1 MHPSALRV
9 SDWLALGGG
18 DLTPRAPH
26 GRKKVVVEEG
36 TVSRLRTKR
45 EQSVWMAPAPGPGRT
60 LTEKL
65 RDPGIHWSVFA
76 QLRRVVRTGA
86 RASGCTAGA
95 GFARLRHTDPVSREG
110 ARYERADLP
119 GRTSGIAGP
128 TEHPGSPAHHDSA
141 ARPDSDCR
149 ARLAAALRSTGVD
162 GAHRPVAPAGALAR
176 HPALPAGGEPAATG
190 CPGRP
195 GERLRALPRH
205 GRRHRG
211 RPAVPAA
218 GCGTERPPEPCPEP
232 QVDADRLRRCGWAG
246 APVRLRHRSPA
257 GGRASER

>member
-45 EQSVWMAPAPGPGRT
+45 EQSVWMASAPGPGRT

-95 GFARLRHTDPVSREG
+95 GFARLRHADPVSREG

-119 GRTSGIAGP
+119 DRTSGIAGP
-128 TEHPGSPAHHDSA
+128 TEHPGSPAYHDSA
-141 ARPDSDCR
+141 ARPDPGRR
-149 ARLAAALRSTGVD
+149 ARLSAALRSTWVD

-176 HPALPAGGEPAATG
+176 YPALPAGGEPAAAG

-195 GERLRALPRH
+195 GERLRTLPRH
-205 GRRHRG
+205 GRRHR
-211 RPAVPAA
+211 
-218 GCGTERPPEPCPEP
+218 
-232 QVDADRLRRCGWAG
+232 
-246 APVRLRHRSPA
+246 S
-257 GGRASER
+257 